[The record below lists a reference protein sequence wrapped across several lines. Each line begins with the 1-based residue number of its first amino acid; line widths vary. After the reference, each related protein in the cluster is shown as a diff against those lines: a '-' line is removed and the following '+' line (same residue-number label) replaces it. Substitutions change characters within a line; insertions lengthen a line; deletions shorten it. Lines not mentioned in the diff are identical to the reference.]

1 MRILVFFYNSWA
13 VICIVNVAFGLLVNL
28 MPINKWSKTENIKG
42 LMKTLKNI
50 LTIIAVMLIVLS
62 AGTYLFFTRVPKV
75 TELNLSE
82 ARRYLRD
89 SNLEDEYL
97 PNLKY
102 DSIAVNAEVNY
113 QSIDEGVIV
122 LKGTIIYLGF
132 EQNVNKFSDII
143 DNSKNNYDNDYDNDS
158 PENKTGIEG
167 SNNNYNDDSPENHT
181 DNLYNNV
188 GSNHQGEGKAIVPDV
203 VGMEQ
208 DDAIRALY
216 MAGLQFQVFWN
227 YNDDFNGD
235 KYYVVN
241 QNYKYGDSVDL
252 GTIVKLELSPDLPE
266 SINYKTFTYE
276 QDDSLVKSTEELN
289 GFYIYSE
296 SVTYASFYNAVT
308 NEVSSPDYLTEKL
321 CQVCFNIT
329 GADNAMLSIFMEGK
343 EIGIGIDNNAGKS
356 EFFINKG
363 SYLVY
368 ANFGNN
374 TKTAYVNID
383 SSGEYVI
390 DFN

>member
-1 MRILVFFYNSWA
+1 MKFLEFFYNSWA
-13 VICIVNVAFGLLVNL
+13 VICIVSVLVGLVVNL
-28 MPINKWSKTENIKG
+28 IPINRWTETDNING
-42 LMKTLKNI
+42 LIKLLKNI
-50 LTIIAVMLIVLS
+50 LTIIAVTLIFLS
-62 AGTYLFFTRVPKV
+62 AGTYLLFTRVPNV
-75 TELNLSE
+75 IGLNLSE
-82 ARRYLRD
+82 ARRYLRE

-102 DSIAVNAEVNY
+102 DSIAVNAEVNF

-122 LKGTIIYLGF
+122 PKNLIIYLGF
-132 EQNVNKFSDII
+132 AQDVNMVSDII
-143 DNSKNNYDNDYDNDS
+143 DNSKNNYDNAS
-158 PENKTGIEG
+158 PENQTTNPDNNIE
-167 SNNNYNDDSPENHT
+167 
-181 DNLYNNV
+181 
-188 GSNHQGEGKAIVPDV
+188 SNHQGEGKAIVPDV

-208 DDAIRALY
+208 EDAIRAIY

-227 YNDDFNGD
+227 YNGDFNSD

-241 QNYKYGDSVDL
+241 QSYKYGDSVDL

-363 SYLVY
+363 SYVVY
-368 ANFGNN
+368 ANFGNY
-374 TKTAYVNID
+374 TKTAYVYID
-383 SSGEYVI
+383 SSGEYMI
-390 DFN
+390 DFNQ